1 MEKEEKEKENQRR
14 LLEAQQR
21 FDNGEADEAS
31 GDEEEEER
39 PTGII
44 QPKYKIVHSYPVAVE
59 DAWGGYTTA

>member
-14 LLEAQQR
+14 LMEAQQR

-31 GDEEEEER
+31 EEEEEER

>member
-21 FDNGEADEAS
+21 DLGEADEAS
-31 GDEEEEER
+31 GDEEEEQR